1 MGGTATVPVAGYFSD
16 PDGDQL
22 TYSGFSSSDAVA
34 TVSIEGSTA
43 TVTGVARGSAA
54 VTITAA
60 DPDGLQ
66 ASQGFNVTVGRI
78 GFKEALVAIVGLQ
91 DVRDRSKFI
100 NAASVSGNVSVILDV
115 QPNDEVVTAIALT
128 LGDHVVQCRGTSS
141 DMSPVA
147 GIAASG
153 GQVAVE
159 CFLDT
164 DAVSGACVGMQ
175 LDPAYPNGD
184 YSLGAFLTTDEGE
197 TRTTLATLPITLKN
211 SGFVIIAHEAGER
224 SVVSETTK
232 GLTFYG
238 GPPVDGNV
246 NRFHACP
253 VSYGGT
259 TVGSMQLGSIHTNT
273 SRPPVATVPQPAAG
287 EGLLSFRRADGAPH
301 DPVDREAPFTW
312 EIGTATWTG
321 NTAVENRP
329 GWTEYWIENRGL
341 ITNAEGLDVT
351 AEFRHDTDGD
361 GTVETAKAGP
371 FHFDF
376 SAPRINYPE
385 GFAFSEIVVSS
396 PGFAADRGRGN
407 RRISDGDYFSDGEGW
422 GGPARLIVSN
432 VGENGVDGR
441 NEVIAVGDCSIPAN
455 TDARASTAFVAAFD
469 DVRNISE
476 LPEDDAVG
484 PAGGDLSD
492 DGGLECYFAELQA
505 LEDALGNS
513 TWLGEDDA
521 SHRVQSGGA
530 FGVDRTGPE
539 VDRLTPDEPGV
550 VVSTNEFTFEAEDP
564 ELATGEDGTGFANL
578 QLQRF
583 VNGAWNRTYDIIA
596 GHVGPRV
603 VRGPVKIFMNIHR
616 LEDGP
621 HAVRAIVGDN
631 ALPFNY
637 SLANFEFVRDTKA
650 PTLSLGSAP
659 AALLSAGSASAV
671 TVTVSGSIRDDNV
684 IDEALLSIYTNNGSR
699 DICAGA
705 DAADTKL
712 SDKRVATGTT
722 KDLENDTHRI
732 DFEESFLIERP
743 PSGGGLEHLCF
754 LLEAKDVAVHADGN
768 DDWANTAQYELG
780 NFAVNWG
787 GDESLPAVSVS
798 DARAAEGD
806 AVVFT
811 VSLSAASSRRVTV
824 EYATSDGTATS
835 GTDFTAKSGTLTFAA
850 NETSTTVSVA
860 TTDDSVV
867 ESDETF
873 TLTLSN
879 PAGATLGD
887 ATATG
892 TINDNEV
899 GRITLTPLKRN
910 ETDPVV
916 RDNGDVE
923 LTAFEGVGTVAYD
936 VTLDTRPAGDV
947 LVTIGGAQ
955 PNTGSQVA
963 GRDGYA
969 FIAENSGTANDN
981 VLLFTPENY
990 DVGQRVEITTAE
1002 EPRTADYPEDG
1013 TDEDVT
1019 LTHTASG
1026 GGYTGAA
1033 TRSVF
1038 LTVIDNDWLLSVRD
1052 HDIVAGGDAVTVT
1065 FDMSTFSPISTEQA
1079 LSYYRMLVDDSNAN
1093 GTTWTQTSFD
1103 AVYGTVAGGAKA
1115 GTGTILVDPS
1125 SASGAGTITFTMDLS
1140 WSADNHSSTA
1150 TITIK
1155 ASSE

>member
-1 MGGTATVPVAGYFSD
+1 MHMRCVAVTALLGLAFGACGDTEVIVPPVQPPVLPPITVPPPPPRPPPPPPPPPPANRAPTAVGTIPAHNVDVGGTATVPVAGYFSD

-22 TYSGFSSSDAVA
+22 TYSGSSSSDAVA

-66 ASQGFNVTVGRI
+66 ASQGFNVTVGRS
-78 GFKEALVAIVGLQ
+78 GFKEAAVAIVGLQ

-100 NAASVSGNVSVILDV
+100 NAASVAGNVSVILDV

-164 DAVSGACVGMQ
+164 DAVSGACVGLQ

-259 TVGSMQLGSIHTNT
+259 TVGSMQLGSIHTST
-273 SRPPVATVPQPAAG
+273 SRPPVATVPQPAEG

-312 EIGTATWTG
+312 EIGTASWTG

-341 ITNAEGLDVT
+341 IANADGLDVT

-385 GFAFSEIVVSS
+385 GFASSEIVVSS
-396 PGFAADRGRGN
+396 PGFAAGGGRGD

-432 VGENGVDGR
+432 VGEYGVDGR

-564 ELATGEDGTGFANL
+564 ELATGEDGSGFNAL
-578 QLQRF
+578 RFQRF
-583 VNGAWNRTYDIIA
+583 INGAWERRYDILGVYA
-596 GHVGPRV
+596 GPA
-603 VRGPVKIFMNIHR
+603 PVQGAVDVFMNIHR

-637 SLANFEFVRDTKA
+637 SLANFEFIRDTEA
-650 PTLSLGSAP
+650 PTFALGSSP
-659 AALLSAGSASAV
+659 GSISVGSKVDAV
-671 TVTVSGSIRDDNV
+671 TVTVSGSIKDENV
-684 IDEALLSIYTNNGSR
+684 IEEALLSVWSNDGSP
-699 DICAGA
+699 DICSGA
-705 DAADTKL
+705 DLADRPL
-712 SDKRVATGTT
+712 PRERVQP
-722 KDLENDTHRI
+722 KDVENDSNQI
-732 DFEESFLIERP
+732 DFEESFTIEP
-743 PSGGGLEHLCF
+743 PPATTGGPEDLCF
-754 LLEAKDVAVHADGN
+754 LLEVEDEAVSADGRG
-768 DDWANTAQYELG
+768 AG
-780 NFAVNWG
+780 NGAVYVAGSFTVNWG
-787 GDESLPAVSVS
+787 VRGEP
-798 DARAAEGD
+798 G
-806 AVVFT
+806 
-811 VSLSAASSRRVTV
+811 
-824 EYATSDGTATS
+824 
-835 GTDFTAKSGTLTFAA
+835 
-850 NETSTTVSVA
+850 
-860 TTDDSVV
+860 
-867 ESDETF
+867 
-873 TLTLSN
+873 
-879 PAGATLGD
+879 
-887 ATATG
+887 
-892 TINDNEV
+892 
-899 GRITLTPLKRN
+899 ITLTPLRRN
-910 ETDPVV
+910 ETVPVV

-923 LTAFEGVGTVAYD
+923 LTAFEGVGTVAYE
-936 VTLDTRPAGDV
+936 VTLDTRPADDV
-947 LVTIGGAQ
+947 MVTIGGAQ

-990 DVGQRVEITTAE
+990 DVRQRVEITTAE
-1002 EPRTADYPEDG
+1002 EPRTAEYPEDG
-1013 TDEDVT
+1013 THEAVT

-1026 GGYTGAA
+1026 GGYTGAP

-1038 LTVIDNDWLLSVRD
+1038 LTVIDNDWHLSVRD
-1052 HDIVAGGDAVTVT
+1052 HDIVAGGSPVTVT
-1065 FDMSTFSPISTEQA
+1065 FDMSIFHPISTQQA
-1079 LSYYRMLVDDSNAN
+1079 ISYYRMLVDDSNAN

-1103 AVYGTVAGGAKA
+1103 AVYGTVVGGTKT
-1115 GTGTILVDPS
+1115 GTGTIVVDPS
-1125 SASGAGTITFTMDLS
+1125 GASGAGTITFTMDLA
-1140 WSADNHSSTA
+1140 WSAEDHSSTA

-1155 ASSE
+1155 APPE

>member
-1 MGGTATVPVAGYFSD
+1 VPVAGYFSD

-22 TYSGFSSSDAVA
+22 TYSGSSSSDAVA

-66 ASQGFNVTVGRI
+66 ASQGFNVTVGRS
-78 GFKEALVAIVGLQ
+78 GFKEAAVAIVGLQ

-100 NAASVSGNVSVILDV
+100 NAASVAGNVSVILDV

-164 DAVSGACVGMQ
+164 DAVSGACVGLQ

-246 NRFHACP
+246 NLFHACP

-259 TVGSMQLGSIHTNT
+259 TVGSMQLGSIHTST
-273 SRPPVATVPQPAAG
+273 SRPPVATVPQPAEG

-312 EIGTATWTG
+312 EIGTASWTG

-341 ITNAEGLDVT
+341 IANADGLDVT

-385 GFAFSEIVVSS
+385 GFASSEIVVSS
-396 PGFAADRGRGN
+396 PGFAAGGGRGD

-432 VGENGVDGR
+432 VGEYGVDGR

-564 ELATGEDGTGFANL
+564 ELATDEDGSGFNAL
-578 QLQRF
+578 RFQRF
-583 VNGAWNRTYDIIA
+583 INGAWERRYDILGVYA
-596 GHVGPRV
+596 GPA
-603 VRGPVKIFMNIHR
+603 PVQGAVDVFMNIHR

-637 SLANFEFVRDTKA
+637 SLANFEFIRDTKA
-650 PTLSLGSAP
+650 PTFALGSSP
-659 AALLSAGSASAV
+659 GSISVGSKVDAV
-671 TVTVSGSIRDDNV
+671 TVTVSGSITDANV

-712 SDKRVATGTT
+712 SEKRVATGTT
-722 KDLENDTHRI
+722 KDLENDTNRI

-754 LLEAKDVAVHADGN
+754 FLEAKDVAVHANGD
-768 DDWANTAQYELG
+768 DDWANTAQYGLG
-780 NFAVNWG
+780 SFTVDWG

-798 DARAAEGD
+798 DASAAEGD

-811 VSLSAASSRRVTV
+811 VSLSAASSRQVTV

-835 GTDFTAKSGTLTFAA
+835 GTDFTAESGTLTFAA
-850 NETSTTVSVA
+850 TETSTTVSVA

-867 ESDETF
+867 EGDETF

-879 PAGATLGD
+879 PASATLGD

-892 TINDNEV
+892 TINDNEEP
-899 GRITLTPLKRN
+899 GITLVPQQRN
-910 ETDPVV
+910 ETIPVV

-923 LTAFEGVGTVAYD
+923 LSAFEGFLAAYD
-936 VTLDTRPAGDV
+936 VTLDARPTDDV
-947 LVTIGGAQ
+947 MVTIGGAQ
-955 PNTGSQVA
+955 PNTSSKEV
-963 GRDGYA
+963 GRDGYV
-969 FIAENSGTANDN
+969 FITENSDTANDN

-990 DVGQRVEITTAE
+990 DVRQEVVITTFE
-1002 EPRTADYPEDG
+1002 ELRTADYPEDG
-1013 TDEDVT
+1013 TDEAVT

-1026 GGYTGAA
+1026 GGYTGAP

-1038 LTVIDNDWLLSVRD
+1038 LTVIDNDWLLEVSD
-1052 HDIVAGGDAVTVT
+1052 HDIVAGGSPVTVEYE
-1065 FDMSTFSPISTEQA
+1065 ISKYHANVVEEF
-1079 LSYYRMLVDDSNAN
+1079 YRMVVDVSNAT
-1093 GTTWTQTSFD
+1093 GATFMDPVFSTSDF
-1103 AVYGTVAGGAKA
+1103 VYSKVAAGAK
-1115 GTGTILVDPS
+1115 TGTNSIVVDPS
-1125 SASGAGTITFTMDLS
+1125 GVTGAGTITFRMDPAWGDGS
-1140 WSADNHSSTA
+1140 NRSSTG